1 MVSSPDASLNILSIH
16 KTGNKAADELYRLSE
31 RPLEMTDEVLGKLL
45 MQYFLSPFEK
55 VNELYRFYHP
65 ADNLQL
71 NEVYHFATAIFDD
84 VSNFHENS
92 RQLVKHLYDISG
104 HPKIKGGEL
113 YVAYFKNL
121 QIEGELHEAIGIFK
135 SETKETYLKVLP
147 DAEGYSF
154 EYEQEAINIK
164 KLDKGCLIFNTE
176 KGEGY
181 KVTVIDQTNR
191 NNEAVYWTDEFL
203 KLQVRNNDFQQ
214 TNATLSIYKNFITQ
228 QAGDEFELSKTDQID
243 LLNRSMNYFKEKET
257 FDLNEFST
265 EVIENPDGIKAFK
278 KYKKEYEKEFET
290 QVNDSFSISDAAVK
304 KQARVYKSIL
314 KLDKNFHIY
323 IHGNKELI
331 EKGFDEEKNM
341 NFYKVYFRDEQ

>member
-1 MVSSPDASLNILSIH
+1 MVSSFDASLDMLSIH
-16 KTGNKAADELYRLSE
+16 KTGNKSADELYRLSE
-31 RPLEMTDEVLGKLL
+31 QPFTVTDEVLSQLL

-55 VNELYRFYHP
+55 VNEVFSFYHP
-65 ADNLQL
+65 GDDLQL
-71 NEVYHFATAIFDD
+71 NEIYHFADAIFSDRD
-84 VSNFHENS
+84 SFHENS
-92 RQLVKHLYDISG
+92 RQMVKHLYDISG
-104 HPKIKGGEL
+104 HPKIKSGEL
-113 YVAYFKNL
+113 YVAYFKKL
-121 QIEGELHEAIGIFK
+121 QVEGEQHDAIGIFK

-147 DAEGYSF
+147 EAEGYHF
-154 EYEQEAINIK
+154 EYEQEGINIK
-164 KLDKGCLIFNTE
+164 KLDKGCLIFNTAKE
-176 KGEGY
+176 EGF

-203 KLQVRNNDFQQ
+203 KLKVRNNHYQQ

-243 LLNRSMNYFKEKET
+243 LLNRSMNYFKEKDT
-257 FDLNEFST
+257 FDLTEFST
-265 EVIENPDGIKAFK
+265 EVIANPDGIEAFR
-278 KYKKEYEKEFET
+278 KYKKGYEEEHET
-290 QVNDSFSISDAAVK
+290 PISDSFPISDAAVK

-341 NFYKVYFRDEQ
+341 NFYKVYFREEQ